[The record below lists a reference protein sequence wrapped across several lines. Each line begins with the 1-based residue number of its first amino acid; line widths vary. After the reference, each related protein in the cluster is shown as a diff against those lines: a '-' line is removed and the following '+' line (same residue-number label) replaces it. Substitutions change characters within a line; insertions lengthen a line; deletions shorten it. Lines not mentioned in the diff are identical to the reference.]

1 MMGKTE
7 QVPLFTRC
15 PIITLSRNAQVSDMK
30 NKDVVI
36 IVGAGPCVSGAVAT
50 AFAKDGHPIMLIA
63 RNEKNLESIASPLR
77 DLGVSVTVH
86 SGDASVPGDIARVIS
101 QVDGP
106 ISALVYNASGIG
118 GPLLKASD
126 DDIRSATEVNLN
138 SLLSSTAAAL
148 PGLKAAT
155 GVLLVTGGGFS
166 LYPSSEFGVL
176 SVGKAM
182 IRSAALLLRQELEPE
197 GIRVH
202 TVTIAG
208 VVDPATNFSPTKI
221 AEVFM
226 QLFDDVDGPA
236 EIVFEG

>member
-1 MMGKTE
+1 MSNTD
-7 QVPLFTRC
+7 L
-15 PIITLSRNAQVSDMK
+15 
-30 NKDVVI
+30 VI
-36 IVGAGPCVSGAVAT
+36 IVGAGPGVSGAVAA
-50 AFAKDGHPIMLIA
+50 AFAEKGHPIMLIA
-63 RNEKNLESIASPLR
+63 RNAERLESIAAPLR
-77 DLGVSVTVH
+77 ERGATVTVQ

-101 QVDGP
+101 QVADP

-118 GPLLKASD
+118 GPLLQASD
-126 DDIRSATEVNLN
+126 DDIRSASEVNLN
-138 SLLSSTAAAL
+138 SLVSSTAAAL

-155 GVLLVTGGGFS
+155 GVVLVTGGGFS

-182 IRSAALLLRQELEPE
+182 ARSAALLLRQELEPQ

-208 VVDPATNFSPTKI
+208 VVDPSTDFSPTRI
-221 AEVFM
+221 ADVFM